1 MRWVASDT
9 TATHHATKCGV
20 HKIASGCQCLV
31 KYDQPSTFSTY
42 GIVLLDHM
50 TRSDKVAFVVV
61 VVVAAVAV
69 AASGSVRSLCS
80 WHGRSKTLRLCGRAK
95 ATLRR
100 LSCRALQYPLLKS

>member
-20 HKIASGCQCLV
+20 HKIASCCQCLV

-69 AASGSVRSLCS
+69 AASCDDYNDY
-80 WHGRSKTLRLCGRAK
+80 W
-95 ATLRR
+95 
-100 LSCRALQYPLLKS
+100 